1 MAIFHFTSS
10 IRIAIP
16 TTKKNRGTQSVK
28 LTNYH
33 VNLVAWTLPPP
44 EKSSKNPFDREN
56 CLIPTPSHPSLGQQM
71 KTHTSSYRNRG
82 FTLVELL
89 VVIAIIATL
98 AGIALV
104 AVRSGLAAA
113 DAGKTTKNMKEIYGA
128 LTFLQSEGVN
138 TGYHAPDTFPPYKGS
153 LQDSQQSSF
162 VWWDLVAE
170 QVDVAER
177 TGSSY
182 RWGLPFS
189 KTILQNP
196 LSKKKLGQGKTEY
209 DSLYNEPDLSLG
221 GYAYN
226 AELGGDVSNDAME
239 ENVYKV
245 RLSAVKDG
253 PSTIYF
259 GETDDNVESHGWV
272 FSNVNNALL
281 HARRTR

>member
-1 MAIFHFTSS
+1 MDFT
-10 IRIAIP
+10 
-16 TTKKNRGTQSVK
+16 
-28 LTNYH
+28 
-33 VNLVAWTLPPP
+33 PP

-170 QVDVAER
+170 QVDV
-177 TGSSY
+177 
-182 RWGLPFS
+182 
-189 KTILQNP
+189 
-196 LSKKKLGQGKTEY
+196 
-209 DSLYNEPDLSLG
+209 DG
-221 GYAYN
+221 GYHFQKRF
-226 AELGGDVSNDAME
+226 
-239 ENVYKV
+239 YKTHFPRRSLV
-245 RLSAVKDG
+245 RAKQNTIH
-253 PSTIYF
+253 STTNRI
-259 GETDDNVESHGWV
+259 
-272 FSNVNNALL
+272 
-281 HARRTR
+281 